1 MKKSKLLAV
10 ALIGLM
16 LAGGLVLASCRA
28 GCEGAG
34 TCKWEGKTG
43 SACTNVNYNNS
54 TGKVTGCA
62 VNVKRSKA
70 AGGNVSTVECD
81 C

>member
-1 MKKSKLLAV
+1 MKKSKLLV
-10 ALIGLM
+10 LGLIGLL

-34 TCKWEGKTG
+34 MCEVKNGEGSWCSNIYRSSSG
-43 SACTNVNYNNS
+43 YI
-54 TGKVTGCA
+54 GCA
-62 VNVKRSKA
+62 ASKA
-70 AGGNVSTVECD
+70 VGTKGSGKCD

>member
-1 MKKSKLLAV
+1 MKKSLLV
-10 ALIGLM
+10 LGLIAML

-34 TCKWEGKTG
+34 TCDVKPDGNSFKG
-43 SACTNVNYNNS
+43 SVCSNES
-54 TGKVTGCA
+54 CA
-62 VNVKRSKA
+62 VYKSIVSRSDGK
-70 AGGNVSTVECD
+70 CD